1 MAYYNDYGDGDVSAF
16 GKVANLDKKKRSNL
30 EYENMTAEEQAALDK
45 STEDIIGEVNDMLA
59 QTKAEPGEFS
69 NNLIGN
75 YRPDFL
81 KRVYDG
87 IKKSEGYRDFTH
99 DDSLGTPT
107 IGYGM
112 TQKGID
118 GIADPALKAR
128 AQKIFDNGIVS
139 RGTAEEVMKAM
150 ANERLNKMT
159 TNLEGYDTLPDA
171 TMDAYMDIAYN
182 RTPEAVAAGVKSDT
196 PEMKAIYATGRE
208 AIKNF
213 GTADDYATKVKALN
227 DMCDHI
233 KMMRDSVSPIVY
245 DRYTRDLNKV
255 ARDKQQ
261 IQDEW
266 FSGLDELA
274 KSGPLQSDTRIAPD
288 QDSIWEDALAQNIHQ
303 LRCGGRL

>member
-1 MAYYNDYGDGDVSAF
+1 MAYYNDYGDGDVATF
-16 GKVANLDKKKRSNL
+16 GKVANLNKKKRSNL

-75 YRPDFL
+75 YSPDFL

-87 IKKSEGYRDFTH
+87 IKKSEGYRNFTYK
-99 DDSLGTPT
+99 DSLDVPT

-118 GIADPALKAR
+118 GIVNPALKAR

-139 RGTAEEVMKAM
+139 KDTAEEVMKAM
-150 ANERLNKMT
+150 ANERLNRMI
-159 TNLEGYDTLPDA
+159 TNLEGYDTLPAD
-171 TMDAYMDIAYN
+171 TMEAYMDIAYN
-182 RTPEAVAAGVKSDT
+182 RSPEAVARGVKSDT
-196 PEMKAIYATGRE
+196 PEMKAIYKSGRE
-208 AIKNF
+208 AVKNF
-213 GTADDYATKVKALN
+213 GTADGYTAKVKALN
-227 DMCDHI
+227 DMYDHI
-233 KMMRDSVSPIVY
+233 EMMRDNTSPYVY
-245 DRYTRDLNKV
+245 DRYTKDLNKV
-255 ARDKQQ
+255 ARDKQR

-266 FSGLDELA
+266 FRGLDELA
-274 KSGPLQSDTRIAPD
+274 KSGPLQSDTRITPN
-288 QDSIWEDALAQNIHQ
+288 QDAIWEDALAQNIHQ